1 MSMTREAGNRAPY
14 RSGAMPGNR
23 ERPVSMLPPASA
35 RGDASES
42 FVGRVRRSIHRRL
55 FAASVVEF
63 CILGPAL
70 AVLEFVITVIAFWRG
85 DTRTGPPRKEL
96 AE

>member
-1 MSMTREAGNRAPY
+1 
-14 RSGAMPGNR
+14 
-23 ERPVSMLPPASA
+23 MLPPAEA
-35 RGDASES
+35 GGDADES

-63 CILGPAL
+63 CVLGPAL
-70 AVLEFVITVIAFWRG
+70 AVLEFVVAVIAFWRG
-85 DTRTGPPRKEL
+85 DGRPQPQGKEI

>member
-1 MSMTREAGNRAPY
+1 
-14 RSGAMPGNR
+14 
-23 ERPVSMLPPASA
+23 MLPPAGA
-35 RGDASES
+35 TAAAAES
-42 FVGRVRRSIHRRL
+42 FVGRVRRSIQRRL

-70 AVLEFVITVIAFWRG
+70 AVLEFVIAVVAFWRG
-85 DTRTGPPRKEL
+85 DEPNTPRRKEV